1 MIKTILFD
9 LDGTL
14 LPMNIDKFVKT
25 YLDYLAAHMEQYGY
39 EKQEFGNTIWN
50 CIKAMVKNDGTKTN
64 MQAFWQEFSKVYGEK
79 SKTDLPYFDD
89 FYENYFDNV
98 QHSCGYNPQSRQLIK
113 TLKQMGYKL
122 ILATNPL
129 FPKAATQR
137 RIKWAGLDENDFDLV
152 TVYENS
158 SHSKPNLDYYREIL
172 SKQNLDALEC
182 MMVGNDVG
190 EDMIASQLGL
200 KVFLLTADLINRTN
214 QDISVYPN
222 GDMNDLLEFIKTM
235 DNQ

>member
-14 LPMNIDKFVKT
+14 LPMNIDKFIKT
-25 YLDYLAAHMEQYGY
+25 YFDHLSAHMEKYGY
-39 EKQEFGNTIWN
+39 EKQEFSNTIWS
-50 CIKAMVKNDGTKTN
+50 CIKAMVKNDGTQTN
-64 MQAFWQEFSKVYGEK
+64 KQVFWQEFSKVYGEK
-79 SKTDLPYFDD
+79 SQTDLPYFDD
-89 FYENYFDNV
+89 FYENYFNNV
-98 QHSCGYNPQSRQLIK
+98 QHSCGYNKQSLQLIK

-129 FPKAATQR
+129 FPRVATQK
-137 RIKWAGLDENDFDLV
+137 RIKWAGLDEHDFDLI

-158 SHSKPNLDYYREIL
+158 CYSKPNLQYYKDIL
-172 SKQNLDALEC
+172 LKQNINPLEC

-200 KVFLLTADLINRTN
+200 KVFLLTADIINRNN

-222 GDMNDLLEFIKTM
+222 GDMNDLLEYIKM
-235 DNQ
+235 VDKK